1 MKTPLTPAQLAKR
14 LRLLANDMHE
24 VAIDLQREHA
34 VAGPLPSSNHNL
46 IHAAELQG
54 ASVVVR
60 QWANEIEGTPS
71 A

>member
-1 MKTPLTPAQLAKR
+1 MKTPLTPAQLARR

-24 VAIDLQREHA
+24 VAIDLQRDDRPRSE
-34 VAGPLPSSNHNL
+34 HNL

-54 ASVVVR
+54 ASHVVR
-60 QWANEIEGTPS
+60 EWANEIEGAPK

>member
-1 MKTPLTPAQLAKR
+1 MKTPLTPAQLARR

-24 VAIDLQREHA
+24 VAIDLQRDDRPRSE
-34 VAGPLPSSNHNL
+34 HNL

-54 ASVVVR
+54 DSFVVR
-60 QWANEIEGTPS
+60 QWACEIEGTPS